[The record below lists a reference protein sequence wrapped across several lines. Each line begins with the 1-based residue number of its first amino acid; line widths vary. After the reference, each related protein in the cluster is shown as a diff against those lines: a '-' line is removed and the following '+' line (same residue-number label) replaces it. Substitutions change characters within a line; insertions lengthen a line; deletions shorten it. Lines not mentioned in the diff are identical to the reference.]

1 MTTAQPAPVR
11 PWLYGPAVDLLFG
24 CGGLYLVAFALLWS
38 VGPPMAQT
46 IHLGVLP
53 LAVLALSLPH
63 YGATL
68 LRVYERREDRR
79 HYAFFAVAATALVWG
94 WFAIGVYAAGVGSA
108 LVTLYLTWSPWHY
121 SGQNYGVGM
130 LLLRR
135 AGVVVSPF
143 ARRMLWSSFLLSFA
157 LVAVSIHAALP
168 GAAYTPTV
176 TSPLAEGAFAF
187 EPLGLPMRWLAP
199 LLLAIGAGYVATT
212 TVAFS
217 ALARVARASALVPM
231 FAVVALQALWFSLPV
246 LASVTTI
253 GASVLPLGAAHRGY
267 VLLWVALGHSLQYVW
282 ITTWFAVPGAS
293 PRARARYWSRS
304 FLVGAAAFGAPSLLF
319 APELFGRHAFET
331 GLGLLVTAAVN
342 VHHFILDGAIWK
354 LRDGRIARILLG
366 PRGSAAQP
374 IPAPTPARR
383 WGKALVW
390 GSIGAVGV
398 AYAAFSAVGTLELEY
413 GFRRALDPPDVQRL
427 RTAARRLERVGH
439 AHPALYLNLGIL
451 AERAGDLATA
461 QREAERSLALAP
473 SPEGWL
479 LLGSVYARASRWD
492 AAAQAYEEVL
502 ALAPDHL
509 VALSELATVS
519 QRRGDLARAESAL
532 RRATRVAPER
542 PQLRERLAAVQRLRA
557 RAAGAPPS

>member
-1 MTTAQPAPVR
+1 
-11 PWLYGPAVDLLFG
+11 VDLLFG
-24 CGGLYLVAFALLWS
+24 CGGLYLVAFALLWWL
-38 VGPPMAQT
+38 GPRMAET

-79 HYAFFAVAATALVWG
+79 HYAFFAFGATALVWG
-94 WFAIGVYAAGVGSA
+94 WFAVGVHAVAIGSA

-135 AGVVVSPF
+135 AGVAVSPF
-143 ARRMLWSSFLLSFA
+143 ARRMWWLSFVLSFA
-157 LVAVSIHAALP
+157 LVALSIHASVP

-176 TSPLAEGAFAF
+176 TSPLADGAFSF
-187 EPLGLPMRWLAP
+187 RPIGLPLAWLGP
-199 LLLAIGAGYVATT
+199 LLLVLGAAYAVTTAAGCVA
-212 TVAFS
+212 
-217 ALARVARASALVPM
+217 LLRAAPAAALVPM
-231 FAVVALQALWFSLPV
+231 GAIVVLQALWFSLPV
-246 LASVTTI
+246 LASVTTL
-253 GASVLPLGAAHRGY
+253 GADVLPLGAAHRGY

-282 ITTWFAVPGAS
+282 ITTWFAVPNAGARE
-293 PRARARYWSRS
+293 RAGYWLRS
-304 FLVGAAAFGAPSLLF
+304 FLAGAAAFGLPSFLF

-342 VHHFILDGAIWK
+342 VHHFVLDGAIWK
-354 LRDGRIARILLG
+354 LRDGRIALILLG
-366 PRGSAAQP
+366 PRAATAT
-374 IPAPTPARR
+374 PAPAIARR
-383 WGKALVW
+383 WAKPLVW
-390 GSIGAVGV
+390 GGVGAIGF
-398 AYAAFSAVGTLELEY
+398 AYAAFSAVGTVELEY
-413 GFRRALDPPDVQRL
+413 GFRRALDPPDAERL
-427 RTAARRLERVGH
+427 QVAARRLERVGH
-439 AHPALYLNLGIL
+439 SHPALHLNLGIL

-479 LLGSVYARASRWD
+479 LLGNVHGRASRPD
-492 AAAQAYEEVL
+492 AAARAYEAVL

-509 VALSELATVS
+509 VALSELAAVS
-519 QRRGDLARAESAL
+519 VARGDLARAESAL
-532 RRATRVAPER
+532 RRAVEVAPER